1 MWVSLCL
8 DLNSTTF
15 PEGCLEPVDCDKLLT
30 IFSTPR
36 KLAGLRGVKLAGLRL
51 GCFLSAPF
59 LLSCLSLHSPYGGPQ
74 LFRAVWQGEAVN

>member
-59 LLSCLSLHSPYGGPQ
+59 LAFLPLSTQPIWRSSAL
-74 LFRAVWQGEAVN
+74 QGSMAG